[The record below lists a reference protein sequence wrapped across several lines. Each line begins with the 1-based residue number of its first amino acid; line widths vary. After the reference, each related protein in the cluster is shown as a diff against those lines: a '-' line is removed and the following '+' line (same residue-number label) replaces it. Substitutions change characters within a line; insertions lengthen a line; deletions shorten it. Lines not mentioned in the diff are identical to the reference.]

1 MRSLFLTRDALD
13 NGVTMSMLKWGV
25 VTGRWRRLGHGVY
38 AEGPE
43 EPTDVDLARARV
55 LTRGGEAARGLLAGV
70 LHGLDSVS
78 FRETPT
84 RHQRLQL
91 ARHGRTD

>member
-1 MRSLFLTRDALD
+1 
-13 NGVTMSMLKWGV
+13 
-25 VTGRWRRLGHGVY
+25 VY

-84 RHQRLQL
+84 RHQRIEPQNLIVVDGIPCVNGLQTLVDL
-91 ARHGRTD
+91 AAVLDDVIWEQALEAALRRA